1 MNFLGTKLYVE
12 GRELFLLSKAT
23 HFFSSQKNHAM
34 PTLKEINGSPPKAAI
49 LTPKDC
55 KKPSASDEEIPF
67 LSSEES
73 NDGFNGKKKRADRKV
88 IANSTTKNASSDSK
102 GKSRKR
108 SGRQISIF
116 ESIGAAPPTGTVLTP
131 SNSTGH
137 SNNANAGGSAKK
149 IRKRRTINPSEDAFP
164 ICVHITASD
173 SVEGKEPKKVMI
185 TCHGVKSEFSDG
197 IVDSPI
203 VVKEKHALPTQ
214 SVARFL
220 SGFGRYI
227 H

>member
-1 MNFLGTKLYVE
+1 
-12 GRELFLLSKAT
+12 
-23 HFFSSQKNHAM
+23 M

-55 KKPSASDEEIPF
+55 KKPSASKEENPF

-73 NDGFNGKKKRADRKV
+73 NDRFNGNKKMSSGRT
-88 IANSTTKNASSDSK
+88 NSTTKKPKGDKK

-131 SNSTGH
+131 STGNS
-137 SNNANAGGSAKK
+137 SNAASGNSAKK
-149 IRKRRTINPSEDAFP
+149 KRKRTMTPSYDAFP
-164 ICVHITASD
+164 ISVHITTSM
-173 SVEGKEPKKVMI
+173 EGKEPKKVMI
-185 TCHGVKSEFSDG
+185 TCHGVMSEFSDEF
-197 IVDSPI
+197 VDPI
-203 VVKEKHALPTQ
+203 VLKEKHALPKDP
-214 SVARFL
+214 VRRFL